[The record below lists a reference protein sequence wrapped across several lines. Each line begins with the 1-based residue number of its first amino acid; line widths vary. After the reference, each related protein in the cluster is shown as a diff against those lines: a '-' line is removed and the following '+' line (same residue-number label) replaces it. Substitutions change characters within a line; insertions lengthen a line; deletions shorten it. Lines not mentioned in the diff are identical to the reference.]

1 MNGYDG
7 IKPTALRAYP
17 FAPAGAARRLF
28 PPKYDQAEDAQH
40 ALLSVVRRA
49 PDLFGHRQ
57 SRWTLAT
64 LMQSCPWLR
73 VHTPSGLWQVLDR
86 LDIRYKRG
94 RSYVHSPDPHYEA
107 KVAHLEAAWATA
119 QAQPQQIVFLYQDE
133 CHYYRQPTLASAYS
147 LKGKDQ
153 PLAPRGYGGNPRCGL
168 LGGLNALTGQTTY
181 AQHRRIGIDQ
191 LVAFYRTLAQVYA
204 PAQQIFIVQDNLPL
218 HFHPNV
224 LVHLQPQ
231 QWLWPPAVPDN
242 WPTQPT
248 VQPTAPALP
257 IRLLLL
263 PTYASWLNPIEKL
276 WRWLKQTLLHMH
288 GFGHD
293 VKQLEQHVADFL
305 DQFLDGSTDLLRY
318 TGLLYD

>member
-40 ALLSVVRRA
+40 AWLSVVRRA
-49 PDLFGHRQ
+49 PDLFSHRQ

-64 LMQSCPWLR
+64 LMQSFPGCGCTPPAACGRCSIAWIFDTNGRAAMSIVPIRIMRRKSPTWKRPGPRLRPSRNRSSSSIKMNAIIIDNPLWPRPIALKARTSPW
-73 VHTPSGLWQVLDR
+73 
-86 LDIRYKRG
+86 
-94 RSYVHSPDPHYEA
+94 PHA
-107 KVAHLEAAWATA
+107 
-119 QAQPQQIVFLYQDE
+119 
-133 CHYYRQPTLASAYS
+133 
-147 LKGKDQ
+147 
-153 PLAPRGYGGNPRCGL
+153 GYGSNPRCGL

-191 LVAFYRTLAQVYA
+191 LVAFYRTLAPVYA

-231 QWLWPPAVPDN
+231 QWPWPPAVPDN

-318 TGLLYD
+318 TGLLHD

>member
-1 MNGYDG
+1 M
-7 IKPTALRAYP
+7 
-17 FAPAGAARRLF
+17 
-28 PPKYDQAEDAQH
+28 
-40 ALLSVVRRA
+40 
-49 PDLFGHRQ
+49 
-57 SRWTLAT
+57 
-64 LMQSCPWLR
+64 
-73 VHTPSGLWQVLDR
+73 
-86 LDIRYKRG
+86 
-94 RSYVHSPDPHYEA
+94 
-107 KVAHLEAAWATA
+107 
-119 QAQPQQIVFLYQDE
+119 
-133 CHYYRQPTLASAYS
+133 
-147 LKGKDQ
+147 
-153 PLAPRGYGGNPRCGL
+153 APRGYGGNPRCGL

-231 QWLWPPAVPDN
+231 QWPWPPAVPDN

-305 DQFLDGSTDLLRY
+305 DQFLDGFTDLLRY
-318 TGLLYD
+318 TGLLHD